1 VLRSYIDGLYKIVEQ
16 EKQERKLVMQQEA
29 VPPPPVKC
37 LEQQLMGYFRTL
49 SQEQLKRPWTMIEI
63 IEVADLKGISRDRPH
78 PQQISEIL
86 KRYNWRRYRAYGV
99 NAGRYWLPPSTG

>member
-1 VLRSYIDGLYKIVEQ
+1 MHLRSYIESLHQHVEQ
-16 EKQERKLVMQQEA
+16 VKQERKLSKQQEA

-78 PQQISEIL
+78 PQKIAEIL
-86 KRYNWRRYRAYGV
+86 RRHGWQSRRVYG
-99 NAGRYWLPPSTG
+99 AHGGRQWFSPT